1 MRGGETLPDKLAAKE
16 LSHLVSDTLE
26 QDVLLLSKLHFA
38 LSQTFL
44 SLSPLVALCPGQLD
58 QHHLGPR
65 QAHRLFPPRD
75 PHVEV
80 AVRRLKHDSWQVR
93 FTTMGDKNT
102 LCKTVDMVVRLMVDR
117 LMEQMLKSNIK
128 QEDDGDEVERG
139 EPEYLVVVMSEIKR
153 AVIRP
158 VEGV

>member
-1 MRGGETLPDKLAAKE
+1 
-16 LSHLVSDTLE
+16 
-26 QDVLLLSKLHFA
+26 
-38 LSQTFL
+38 
-44 SLSPLVALCPGQLD
+44 
-58 QHHLGPR
+58 
-65 QAHRLFPPRD
+65 
-75 PHVEV
+75 
-80 AVRRLKHDSWQVR
+80 
-93 FTTMGDKNT
+93 MGDKNT
-102 LCKTVDMVVRLMVDR
+102 LCKGVDMLVRLMVDR